1 MTRVVLRL
9 FDLLAW
15 ALRASGVDYPQFR
28 ALLEV
33 KLTLDGRRQTTAF
46 RTQPGKAP
54 RNALLFTLVINTFM
68 GLFVAM
74 FLGILRQPL
83 LALTIVHAF
92 IMMMIALSLISDFS
106 SVLLDTTDNQI
117 LQPRP
122 VTSRTL
128 LAARTAHIVVYIA
141 LLSGSLALPALVV
154 GGIKFGVV
162 FVPAFLFTL
171 LLSIA
176 MILNA
181 VNLLYL
187 LLMRWISGERLR
199 DIILYFQVAMT
210 VIAMGGYQVVPRLM
224 NAQMLKG
231 PDISAA
237 WWIYLVPPAWLAG
250 AVDLAIGNWGAVP
263 ATLTGLAVAVSAVLW
278 VLVTRLAPGF
288 REALARLDAA
298 PAKSTVASGQ
308 MRASARRTIFRYLC
322 RRPTERA
329 AFELL
334 WALSSRDRQFK
345 LRTYPSAAFAIVF
358 GCLFMFMPG
367 GNART
372 LAEVVDSRLYLFM
385 LYFACL
391 MAPTALMQMAFSDQR
406 EAAWIYRALPLA
418 RPGEVLV
425 AGLKVIVVKLIVPT
439 FLVLTA
445 ITLVLW
451 GVRTL
456 PDVALALGV
465 TLLMAGLQALLVG
478 RRMPFSEAFAVRD
491 SSGRATRAM
500 VIMLASMA
508 VGGLHFALTFV
519 PYGVPAAIVP
529 IVALAWLTIAG
540 YRRTRWAQVLRTE

>member
-1 MTRVVLRL
+1 MIRVVLWL

-28 ALLEV
+28 ALLEL
-33 KLTLDGRRQTTAF
+33 KLTLDGRRPSTAF
-46 RTQPGKAP
+46 RTQTGKAS
-54 RNALLFTLVINTFM
+54 RNALVFTLGMNTFM

-74 FLGILRQPL
+74 FLGILPRPL

-128 LAARTAHIVVYIA
+128 LAARTAHIVVYIG
-141 LLSGSLALPALVV
+141 LLTGSLSLPALVV
-154 GGIKFGVV
+154 GGIKFGAV
-162 FVPAFLFTL
+162 FVPAFVLTL

-199 DIILYFQVAMT
+199 DIILYFQIVMT
-210 VIAMGGYQVVPRLM
+210 VIAMGGYQIVPRLM
-224 NAQMLKG
+224 DAQMLKG
-231 PDISAA
+231 PDISES

-250 AVDLAIGNWGAVP
+250 ALDLVIGEARAVT
-263 ATLTGLAVAVSAVLW
+263 AVLTALAVAVPVVLW
-278 VLVTRLAPGF
+278 MLVARLAPGF

-298 PAKSTVASGQ
+298 PAKNLAAGQ
-308 MRASARRTIFRYLC
+308 KHVGGRRTLFRYLC

-358 GCLFMFMPG
+358 GCVFMFMPG
-367 GNART
+367 GHTRS
-372 LAEVVDSRLYLFM
+372 LAELAASRTYLLL
-385 LYFACL
+385 LYFGC
-391 MAPTALMQMAFSDQR
+391 MMVPTSLIQMRFSDQR
-406 EAAWIYRALPLA
+406 EAAWIYRALPLVS
-418 RPGEVLV
+418 PGEVLA
-425 AGLKVIVVKLIVPT
+425 AGLKVLVVKLMAPAFV
-439 FLVLTA
+439 VLSA
-445 ITLVLW
+445 ITLAIW
-451 GVRTL
+451 GYRVI
-456 PDVALALGV
+456 PDVVLAFCV
-465 TLLMAGLQALLVG
+465 ALLMAGLQALAMG
-478 RRMPFSEAFAVRD
+478 RYLPFSQAFQVRD

-500 VIMLASMA
+500 LLMLLAMA
-508 VGGLHFALTFV
+508 VGGLHFLLTYV

-529 IVALAWLTIAG
+529 VAALAWLTIAG
-540 YRRTRWAQVLRTE
+540 YRRTSWAQVLRAA